1 MFYTPKIQ
9 KAIKFANKVHQV
21 DQDQRRKGKKD
32 PYIIHPLA
40 VGLILSQTGAT
51 EDIIVAGILHDTI
64 EDCMPWGSITKEVIE
79 KEFNSE
85 IARMVN
91 DVTEQDKS
99 LSWKERKKAAFDHIK
114 HMDKDSIMVKSADVL
129 QNLNDQ
135 IVDYEE
141 LGEEMFKRFN
151 ASKEKQLKR
160 YQNLLIELEKAYPEN
175 PLLQELRAA
184 VGKIT
189 VLWK

>member
-1 MFYTPKIQ
+1 MITP
-9 KAIKFANKVHQV
+9 
-21 DQDQRRKGKKD
+21 
-32 PYIIHPLA
+32 
-40 VGLILSQTGAT
+40 
-51 EDIIVAGILHDTI
+51 
-64 EDCMPWGSITKEVIE
+64 
-79 KEFNSE
+79 
-85 IARMVN
+85 
-91 DVTEQDKS
+91 
-99 LSWKERKKAAFDHIK
+99 
-114 HMDKDSIMVKSADVL
+114 
-129 QNLNDQ
+129 
-135 IVDYEE
+135 EE